1 MRFFRTL
8 AVLTKKRYGSRSV
21 IFFCSAKK
29 HIGGQEEGHLL
40 DDCRFPKKGCFYGSE
55 GFKVH
60 MSEHPFI
67 QIEHLS
73 FSYKE
78 GEESA
83 DVLKDISLSIEKG
96 SFVAI
101 LGHNGSGK
109 STLAKLIN
117 MVLTPSSGK
126 ILIDGKDITAPDMTE
141 DEIFEIRRRIGMVFQ
156 NPDNQLVATVVEEDI
171 AFGPENLG
179 VEPKEIRRRVDEALR
194 IVHMSDYAKHSPHQ
208 LSGGQ
213 KQRVAI
219 AGIIAMM
226 PECIVFDES
235 TAMLDPS
242 GRKEVMETIEMLNRD
257 FGITVLHITHNMEEA
272 VRAQRVIVIN
282 DGRLFMDGTPRQVFG
297 QVEKLQR
304 VGLDVPQ
311 VTELFYEL
319 NRSGIRIRQD
329 ILHEEEGANILA
341 GMIK

>member
-1 MRFFRTL
+1 M
-8 AVLTKKRYGSRSV
+8 KN
-21 IFFCSAKK
+21 
-29 HIGGQEEGHLL
+29 Q
-40 DDCRFPKKGCFYGSE
+40 
-55 GFKVH
+55 
-60 MSEHPFI
+60 PFI
-67 QIEHLS
+67 QIENLS
-73 FSYKE
+73 FSYGE
-78 GEESA
+78 GAEHA
-83 DVLKDISLSIEKG
+83 NVLEDINLSIEKG
-96 SFVAI
+96 SFVAV

-117 MVLTPSSGK
+117 MILAPTSGK
-126 ILIDGKDITAPDMTE
+126 ILIDGRDITSSDMTE
-141 DEIFEIRRRIGMVFQ
+141 DEMFEIRRKVGMVFQ

-194 IVHMSDYAKHSPHQ
+194 IVHMSAYARHSPHQ

-219 AGIIAMM
+219 AGIIAML
-226 PECIVFDES
+226 PECIIFDES

-242 GRKEVMETIEMLNRD
+242 GRKEVMDTIEMLNRD

-272 VRAQRVIVIN
+272 VRAQRVVVIN

-297 QVEKLQR
+297 QVEKLQQ

-319 NRSGIRIRQD
+319 NRVGFRLRRD
-329 ILHEEEGANILA
+329 ILQEEEGASVLA
-341 GMIK
+341 GMMK